1 MPQIINTNV
10 SSLTAQRNL
19 NMSQASL
26 ATSLQRL
33 SSGLRIN
40 SAKDDA
46 AGLAI
51 SQRMGA
57 QIRALNQ
64 SVRNANDGIS
74 MIQTAEGAMNQVQD
88 MLQRMKELGSQAAN
102 DTLGANERGF
112 INDEL
117 TELRTEIN
125 NISDRTNFNG
135 QYLLNGSSVTSIDT
149 ATSTLYAGF
158 NVTNGAVTNVDVSGA
173 KAGITYTFADDGA
186 GGLSVSW
193 STDGGTTTQ
202 TETVT
207 TATVLDGTSGT
218 LNFANAGIKISLA
231 ASGGDISGVEAD
243 LDTLTI
249 DTQAGSSSI
258 NLQVGDGTTSANQ
271 ISVSFVNINIEN
283 STDVGIA
290 ALKTALDN
298 FAAGYDGTGTT
309 SAGDLARALMDAS
322 TTALDSISS
331 NRAQLGAKLNRL
343 DYTVANL
350 QTTSENLAASK
361 SRIQDADFAA
371 ETANLTR
378 AQILQQA
385 GTAMLAQANSLPQNV
400 LSLLRG

>member
-1 MPQIINTNV
+1 MINTNV
-10 SSLTAQRNL
+10 ASLNAQRNL
-19 NMSQASL
+19 NSSQGSL

-64 SVRNANDGIS
+64 SVRNANDGVS

-125 NISDRTNFNG
+125 NIAGRTNFNG
-135 QYLLNGSSVTSIDT
+135 QYLLNGSTTTTVDP
-149 ATSTLYAGF
+149 TSTVSQGF
-158 NVTNGAVTNVDVSGA
+158 SLDADNAITNVDVSNA
-173 KAGITYTFADDGA
+173 KAGTTFTLDGTVSGELTLSWTDGA
-186 GGLSVSW
+186 STYSQTLSTAAVSAGASATYDFSQAGVSFTLSSAAAGGGL
-193 STDGGTTTQ
+193 TAANLEAGLDGGTI
-202 TETVT
+202 VT
-207 TATVLDGTSGT
+207 A
-218 LNFANAGIKISLA
+218 
-231 ASGGDISGVEAD
+231 
-243 LDTLTI
+243 
-249 DTQAGSSSI
+249 AGSSSI
-258 NLQVGDGTTSANQ
+258 NLQVGDGTSSANQ
-271 ISVSFVNINIEN
+271 IAVSFVNIDIEN
-283 STDVGIA
+283 SADASIA

-298 FAAGYDGTGTT
+298 YAAGYDGSGATP
-309 SAGDLARALMDAS
+309 AGDLARALMDAS
-322 TTALDSISS
+322 TNALDAISS

-378 AQILQQA
+378 SQILQQA

-400 LSLLRG
+400 LSLLQG

>member
-19 NMSQASL
+19 NTSQASL

-125 NISDRTNFNG
+125 NIADRTNFNG
-135 QYLLNGSSVTSIDT
+135 QYLLNGSSVTTNDT
-149 ATSTLYAGF
+149 ATSTLYAGVA
-158 NVTNGAVTNVDVSGA
+158 VTGGAVTSVDVSGA
-173 KAGITYTFADDGA
+173 KADTTYTFDGSVA
-186 GGLSVSW
+186 GELTVSW
-193 STDGGTTTQ
+193 SDGLNTLS
-202 TETVT
+202 ETVT
-207 TATVLDGTSGT
+207 TSDITDGTSGT
-218 LNFANAGIKISLA
+218 LNFANAGIKINLA
-231 ASGGDISGVEAD
+231 AAGGDISGVEGD
-243 LDTLTI
+243 LDGLTI
-249 DTQAGSSSI
+249 ATLAGSSSI

-283 STDVGIA
+283 SADLGMA
-290 ALKTALDN
+290 ALKTALDD
-298 FAAGYDGTGTT
+298 FAAGYDGTGATP
-309 SAGDLARALMDAS
+309 AGDLARALMDAATS
-322 TTALDSISS
+322 ALDSISS

-400 LSLLRG
+400 LSLLQG